1 MIFATPKFIMQRLI
15 CLSILMLCNLL
26 LMGQTRLSIVD
37 SVTGKP
43 IPYAHIV
50 YGNHEGKYTDE
61 EGIVTIPEEVDSVTI
76 NHITY
81 ESKELDRQSM
91 ENGLIAMVPII
102 TELRPAVV
110 FPRDKRKETIGYASA
125 KRESV
130 YGGRNGFNIA
140 EFFAYSPEWEYSPL
154 ISSVSLNLNTVNLKR
169 NVTTTTVNGVEYTD
183 GVMRIAKLRIDLRG
197 VDTATGGPGES
208 LINGGVIY
216 SIKDKFNLRLHK
228 LCKVALPGPELF
240 PESGVFVVIEWIV
253 TEDVRVQDS
262 VSPSIWCTRAVDN
275 QSSWMKWPVGTPWRR
290 KAKDSYDNSGKSFC
304 IGLEIM
310 M

>member
-1 MIFATPKFIMQRLI
+1 
-15 CLSILMLCNLL
+15 MLCNLL
-26 LMGQTRLSIVD
+26 LMGQTRLSVVD
-37 SVTGKP
+37 SITGKP

-61 EGIVTIPEEVDSVTI
+61 DGIVTIPEEVHSVTI
-76 NHITY
+76 SHITY
-81 ESKELDRQSM
+81 ESKELDRQSL
-91 ENGLIAMVPII
+91 ENGLITMVPII
-102 TELRPAVV
+102 AELRPAVV
-110 FPRDKRKETIGYASA
+110 FPRGQRKETIGYASA

-140 EFFAYSPEWEYSPL
+140 EFFAYSAEWEYAPV

-169 NVTTTTVNGVEYTD
+169 NVATRTADGVEYTD
-183 GVMRIAKLRIDLRG
+183 GVMHIAKLRIDLRG
-197 VDTATGGPGES
+197 VDTETGGPGES

-228 LCKVALPGPELF
+228 LCRVSLPEPAVF
-240 PESGVFVVIEWIV
+240 PESGLFVVVEWIV

-262 VSPSIWCTRAVDN
+262 VSPSIWCTRAVVN

-290 KAKDSYDNSGKSFC
+290 KVKDSYDNFEKSFC
-304 IGLEIM
+304 IGLEILM
-310 M
+310 